1 MPKKVLYTASTEIHL
16 RNFHLP
22 YMNWFLE
29 SGYEVHAAFS
39 GNAQFKEAS
48 VCHNIP
54 FDRSPLSRKN
64 IQVLFQLIKLIR
76 LHKFDVI
83 HCHTPTASVIT
94 RLAYILSFRWKS
106 FVFYTAH
113 GFYFYKGSNLK
124 NWIIFYP
131 IELMMALITDC
142 IITMN
147 DEDWGYISS
156 PLFRCRHKYN
166 IDGIGVNP
174 SRLTHAV
181 NQDSSSLLKQE
192 LEISSQEIVF
202 IYIAEFN
209 KRKNHTYIFN
219 SINQLIKQDFSEF
232 KVLFAGG
239 FSTEKKTCEE
249 FAIQNG
255 FIDKVRFLGYRN
267 DIGKLISMADV
278 GITSS
283 RTEGLPIGVLE
294 LIYSKKPVLASRI
307 RGHKEIL
314 KDGENGYL
322 IDLDDPTSLAD
333 KMKMFIESPEMIE
346 KIGENAPRTIDKFL
360 LKNASEKM
368 FSVYQKCLGHS

>member
-1 MPKKVLYTASTEIHL
+1 MPKRVLYTASTEIHL

-22 YMNWFLE
+22 YMNWFLK
-29 SGYEVHAAFS
+29 SGYEVHAAFN
-39 GNAQFKEAS
+39 GDTHFKEAS

-54 FDRSPLSRKN
+54 FDRAPFSLQN
-64 IQVLFQLIKLIR
+64 ILVLIKLTKLIR
-76 LHKFDVI
+76 SQKFDVI

-94 RLAYILSFRWKS
+94 RIAYILSFRWKS

-124 NWIIFYP
+124 NWVVFFP
-131 IELMMALITDC
+131 IELTMALVTDC

-147 DEDWGYISS
+147 DEDWRYISS
-156 PLFRCRHKYN
+156 PLFRCKNKYN

-174 SRLTHAV
+174 DRLSHYEDQESTR
-181 NQDSSSLLKQE
+181 LLRKE

-209 KRKNHTYIFN
+209 KRKNHAYIFD
-219 SINQLIKQDFSEF
+219 SIHQLVKQGYSGF

-239 FSTEKKTCEE
+239 YSTEKRKCEE
-249 FAIQNG
+249 YAIQNG
-255 FIDKVRFLGYRN
+255 FIDQVRFLGYRN

-294 LIYSKKPVLASRI
+294 VIYSKKPILASRI
-307 RGHKEIL
+307 RGHKEIV

-322 IDLDDPTSLAD
+322 IDLNDPISLAD
-333 KMKMFIESPEMIE
+333 KMRMFIDSPEII
-346 KIGENAPRTIDKFL
+346 KNIGESAPRTIEKFL

-368 FSVYQKCLGHS
+368 FSIYQKCLGLE